1 MQFKYRGRT
10 TEVLQGDITRMA
22 ADAIVN
28 AANEGLRG
36 GGGVDGAIH
45 RAGGPSIMEE
55 CRRIGRC
62 ATGSAVITTAGR
74 LPARH
79 VIHTVGPVWQGGKH
93 TESALLRS
101 CYISSLQLAE
111 DNSLKSVA
119 FPSISTGV
127 YGYPIDRASLV
138 AIGAVLDYLSKA
150 TSIERVIFVLFSESD
165 FRLYLSRMEELL
177 AEGGES

>member
-1 MQFKYRGRT
+1 MEFMHKGKT
-10 TEVLQGDITRMA
+10 IEVLQGDITRVT

-62 ATGSAVITTAGR
+62 PTGSAVITKAGR
-74 LPARH
+74 LPAKH
-79 VIHTVGPVWQGGKH
+79 VIHTVGPVWRGGKH
-93 TESALLRS
+93 AESALLRS
-101 CYISSLQLAE
+101 CYISSLTLAE
-111 DNSLKSVA
+111 ESSLKSIA

-138 AIGAVLDYLSKA
+138 AIGAVVDYLSGT

-165 FRLYLSRMEELL
+165 YRLYLSRMEELL
-177 AEGGES
+177 ADGGGS